1 MIRVGLHENK
11 MKLRTDFI
19 DRNELVDYLRESF
32 PTHSPEVSATRGGR
46 QAAEKVLAQIDPVKY
61 SKTRNYLHGS
71 ITKLAPYLRH
81 GVLTLDEVR
90 VLALQRAGKAAEK
103 LVNELGWR
111 DYWQRVYQKIGEGI
125 WKDRESYK
133 TGFRPADYAEDLPHD
148 IRAGKTG
155 LACIDAFAHELHK
168 IGFLHNHA
176 RMWVAAYV
184 IHWRRVRWQ
193 AGATWFLEHLLDG
206 DPASNN
212 LSWQWIASTFSSKPY
227 FFNRE
232 NIDQFTDGKFCRQ
245 CPLNEHGC
253 PFDASYNELQQQ
265 LFPKLAATAFEGGA
279 R

>member
-1 MIRVGLHENK
+1 

-19 DRNELVDYLRESF
+19 DRDELIEYLRESF
-32 PTHSPEVSATRGGR
+32 PAAAAHSSAVSETHGGR
-46 QAAEKVLAQIDPVKY
+46 TAAEKLLAQIDPIQY
-61 SKTRNYLHGS
+61 SQTRNYLSGA
-71 ITKLAPYLRH
+71 ITKLSPYLRH

-90 VLALQRAGKAAEK
+90 RLALQRAGKAAEK
-103 LVNELGWR
+103 LVSELAWR

-133 TGFRPADYAEDLPHD
+133 TGFRPADYAPEIPDD

-155 LACIDAFAHELHK
+155 LHCMDAFAHELHTT
-168 IGFLHNHA
+168 GFLHNHV

-184 IHWRRVRWQ
+184 VHWRRVRWQ
-193 AGATWFLEHLLDG
+193 AGAAWFLEHLLDG

-245 CPLNEHGC
+245 CPLNQHGC
-253 PFDASYNELQQQ
+253 PFEASYAELQKQ
-265 LFPKLAATAFEGGA
+265 LFPNATELEFGGG
-279 R
+279 RR